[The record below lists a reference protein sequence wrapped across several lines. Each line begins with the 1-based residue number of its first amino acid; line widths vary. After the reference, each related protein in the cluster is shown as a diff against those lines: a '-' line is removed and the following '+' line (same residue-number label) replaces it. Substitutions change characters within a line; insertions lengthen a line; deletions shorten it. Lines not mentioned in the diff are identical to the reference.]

1 MVLRVVAGQA
11 AREIPGGLRPLRG
24 FVFCGVRYMYGVQGM
39 HGTGFL
45 RIRTSYLPGGPQLN
59 PCTARCDRPHQ
70 PLPGRLALVNTTL
83 GHFFVPTRNRLRGG
97 SRSAGSVLTPVP
109 YVSEPPAPA
118 NILRFA
124 SNSRR
129 T

>member
-11 AREIPGGLRPLRG
+11 AREVPGGLPPSGASSFVVYGTCTAYVRCAGHARYG
-24 FVFCGVRYMYGVQGM
+24 FF
-39 HGTGFL
+39 

-83 GHFFVPTRNRLRGG
+83 PRGG
-97 SRSAGSVLTPVP
+97 LVV
-109 YVSEPPAPA
+109 
-118 NILRFA
+118 
-124 SNSRR
+124 
-129 T
+129 